1 MGSGSLELIVV
12 WKIVFGFLSDIVV
25 LAIVLAAILAIAW
38 GIAYVGAHIS
48 DGGDHITA
56 ERRKHDVRR

>member
-1 MGSGSLELIVV
+1 MGSWYLELMVI
-12 WKIVFGFLSDIVV
+12 WKIVFGFLSDLVV

-38 GIAYVGAHIS
+38 GIAFVDAQMS

>member
-1 MGSGSLELIVV
+1 MGSWYLELMVI
-12 WKIVFGFLSDIVV
+12 WKIVFGFLSDLVV
-25 LAIVLAAILAIAW
+25 LAIVLAAILAIVW
-38 GIAYVGAHIS
+38 GIAYVDAQMS